1 MGRGGLCCPHNTR
14 FPAVPLSHGM
24 VTPRAPW
31 LRSTSTWRIEKIG
44 PPLVVQRRLG
54 EDKDSSAL
62 LPVLAARIS
71 PGKLLLVPF
80 MSSKVSRPWRRHP
93 WTQWCGEPWE
103 VARQVDLGHKGSEAH
118 PVLLGPAGGGSP
130 LSSIPWRT
138 QVLCDERDSDLYSLQ
153 ALSISPRPCC
163 GVTACLGDSAT
174 H

>member
-1 MGRGGLCCPHNTR
+1 MGRGGLFCPHNTR
-14 FPAVPLSHGM
+14 FPAVPLSHDM

-31 LRSTSTWRIEKIG
+31 LRSTSTWRTEKIW

-80 MSSKVSRPWRRHP
+80 MGSKEMFPGP
-93 WTQWCGEPWE
+93 GE
-103 VARQVDLGHKGSEAH
+103 DIHGHSGVGSH
-118 PVLLGPAGGGSP
+118 GRWPDKWIWDTRGLRL
-130 LSSIPWRT
+130 I
-138 QVLCDERDSDLYSLQ
+138 
-153 ALSISPRPCC
+153 PCC
-163 GVTACLGDSAT
+163 WDQQEVGPHFPPFPGGHRSSVIRETVTFTACKPSAFPHGHAACLGDSAT